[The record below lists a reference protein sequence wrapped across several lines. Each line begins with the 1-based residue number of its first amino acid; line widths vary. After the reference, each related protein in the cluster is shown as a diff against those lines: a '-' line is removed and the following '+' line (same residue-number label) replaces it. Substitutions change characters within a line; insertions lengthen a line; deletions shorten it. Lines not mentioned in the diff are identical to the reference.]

1 MPLGLTITDVGAVT
15 LIAAGI
21 AAAVSLLT
29 LWVTGVREA
38 RERRRRSYAGAL
50 TAVVA
55 YREFPYAVRRRRD
68 DVPGEERVRLS
79 EALREVQRELAFSAT
94 WIELEGSTDTCQAF
108 TALVAETRKVAGGY
122 IREAWKADPVK
133 NDEDMNITGIDYSTM
148 PALESAYLAEVKK
161 DLSWFRVW
169 RRW

>member
-21 AAAVSLLT
+21 AAIVSLLT
-29 LWVTGVREA
+29 LWVTGAREA
-38 RERRRRSYAGAL
+38 RERRRRSYAEAL

-68 DVPGEERVRLS
+68 DIPGRSGSACPRRCAKSSASSRSTPHGSNSKAAPIHVD
-79 EALREVQRELAFSAT
+79 AFM
-94 WIELEGSTDTCQAF
+94 
-108 TALVAETRKVAGGY
+108 ALVAETRKVAGGY
-122 IREAWKADPVK
+122 IHDAWNAEPVK
-133 NDEDMNITGIDYSTM
+133 NDEDMNIAGIDYSTM
-148 PALESAYLAEVKK
+148 PAFESAYLAEVTK
-161 DLSWFRVW
+161 DLSWFQIW